1 MISQHWDPLI
11 LLQEVIPNV
20 IAPIELQDTFVS
32 QILRNGDIIIIPMDS
47 SAKYIVVTTNF
58 YFIFCLLTDG
68 SL

>member
-58 YFIFCLLTDG
+58 YFIFLLVD
-68 SL
+68 